1 MTDSKI
7 EKLTH
12 ILSDFEG
19 KNVLIIGDLM
29 LDEYVWGNVKRI
41 SPEAPVPVVN
51 VKNRTYMAG
60 GAGNTASN
68 IASLGGIAKI
78 IGVIGDDLQG
88 DLLREKLGELGIS
101 TSGLE
106 YDTGQPTITKTRIIA
121 NKQHVV
127 RVDIENRQELNSEI
141 QSRII
146 KNIESELH
154 NVQAVIIS
162 DYGKQIVTKEISEFT
177 IRMAQKN
184 KIPVIVDPKG
194 NDFKKYKGATVI
206 TPNILE
212 TEYALNIE
220 INSEDDLVNAGKKLN
235 DFING
240 TAILITRGSEGMSL
254 FINGGTIVHI
264 PAVARNLY
272 DVTGAG
278 DTVVSTIAM
287 ALAAGA
293 ALEDSVYLANQAAGL
308 VVEKLGTATV
318 TKNEL
323 LKTITVSMKSN

>member
-1 MTDSKI
+1 MTNSNI
-7 EKLTH
+7 ENFAR
-12 ILSDFEG
+12 IVSGFEG

-29 LDEYVWGNVKRI
+29 LDEYIWGDVKRI

-51 VKNRTYMAG
+51 VDSRTYMAG

-68 IASLGGIAKI
+68 IASLGGKANVIGI
-78 IGVIGDDLQG
+78 IGKDIQGNLLQ
-88 DLLREKLGELGIS
+88 EKLEELGVS
-101 TSGLE
+101 SNGLE
-106 YDTGQPTITKTRIIA
+106 FEAGQPTITKTRIIA

-127 RVDIENRQELNSEI
+127 RVDVENKQRLNREI
-141 QSRII
+141 KSRII
-146 KNIESELH
+146 KKIRSQLPEA
-154 NVQAVIIS
+154 QAVIIS
-162 DYGKQIVTKEISEFT
+162 DYDKQIVTSEIAECIIT
-177 IRMAQKN
+177 EAQKV

-194 NDFKKYKGATVI
+194 NDYAKYKGATVI

-220 INSEDDLVNAGKKLN
+220 INNQNDLIKAGQRLN

-240 TAILITRGSEGMSL
+240 TAILITRGADGMSL
-254 FINGGTIVHI
+254 FIRGGSIVHI

-293 ALEDSVYLANQAAGL
+293 TLEDSVYLANQAAGL

-318 TKNEL
+318 TKSEL
-323 LKTITVSMKSN
+323 LEAVNVLMKSN

>member
-1 MTDSKI
+1 MSNSKI
-7 EKLTH
+7 EKLTS
-12 ILSDFEG
+12 IVSGFEG

-29 LDEYVWGNVKRI
+29 LDEYVWGDVKRI
-41 SPEAPVPVVN
+41 SPEAPVPVVR
-51 VKNRTYMAG
+51 VDNRTYMAG

-68 IASLGGIAKI
+68 IASLGGNAKI
-78 IGVIGDDLQG
+78 IGVIGDDIQG
-88 DLLREKLGELGIS
+88 NLLREKLEELGIS
-101 TSGLE
+101 SGGLE
-106 YDTGQPTITKTRIIA
+106 CESGQPTITKTRIIA

-127 RVDIENRQELNSEI
+127 RVDIEKSQKLNSEL

-154 NVQAVIIS
+154 DVQAVIIS

-177 IRMAQKN
+177 IRLAHKN

-212 TEYALNIE
+212 TEHALNIE
-220 INSEDDLVNAGKKLN
+220 INSEESLANAGKKLN

-254 FINGGTIVHI
+254 FINRGTILHI

-287 ALAAGA
+287 ALSTGA
-293 ALEDSVYLANQAAGL
+293 TLEDSVYLANQAAGL

-323 LKTITVSMKSN
+323 LKAVTLFMKNN